1 MTNPTLQ
8 DTIPD
13 AATRTLAL
21 AETVMGDRNR
31 ALSWLKSPKRS
42 LGNEAPMD
50 LLDTE
55 PGARAV
61 AELLYSIDDGYFA

>member
-8 DTIPD
+8 DTPPD
-13 AATRTLAL
+13 AASHILTL
-21 AETVMGDRNR
+21 AETVMGERDH
-31 ALSWLKSPKRS
+31 ALSWLTAPKRS

-55 PGARAV
+55 TGARAV
-61 AELLYSIDDGYFA
+61 EELLYSIDEGYFV